1 MRVMRVL
8 REFLLFARSIVSRLS
23 AYITGGLLAAIAFVY
38 EHVTGKMISTSV
50 VLWGIAGFFVTGAFM
65 AWREQARKVKE
76 LNRATD
82 VEVLDDL
89 IVEWE
94 ELEELYGG
102 DSVVGRE
109 KLETAIGN
117 TRTQLRVNCR
127 DYVNSFNDSVK
138 NPHPGAGRF
147 FPHRDRTMVELGEWM
162 KDKDRVSAWRTSA
175 SCLNRLREIRKAV
188 ASKLPAI
195 R

>member
-1 MRVMRVL
+1 MRIL
-8 REFLLFARSIVSRLS
+8 REFLQFSRSIVSRLS
-23 AYITGGLLAAIAFVY
+23 AYVTGGLFAAIAFVY

-50 VLWGIAGFFVTGAFM
+50 VLWGIAGFFVAGAFM
-65 AWREQARKVKE
+65 AWREQVGKVKE
-76 LNRATD
+76 LTRATD
-82 VEVLDDL
+82 IEVLDDL

-109 KLETAIGN
+109 KLEMAIGN
-117 TRTQLRVNCR
+117 TRTQLRANCR
-127 DYVNSFNDSVK
+127 DYMNSFNDSVK
-138 NPHPGAGRF
+138 NPQPGVGRF
-147 FPHRDRTMVELGEWM
+147 FPHRHRTVVELGEWM

-175 SCLNRLREIRKAV
+175 SCLDRLREIRKAV